1 MCDKHL
7 SDVLVFPAGTDLHDH
22 PLYVSGHIILQDKVR
37 TANVTNS
44 WQDELL
50 LFMFF
55 QGFSEALGLFFLDD
69 FVNSIFQM
77 QIVHAERS

>member
-55 QGFSEALGLFFLDD
+55 QGFSEALGLFFYD

-77 QIVHAERS
+77 QIVRVEGS

>member
-37 TANVTNS
+37 TANVTDS

-55 QGFSEALGLFFLDD
+55 QGFSEALGLFFWMIL
-69 FVNSIFQM
+69 
-77 QIVHAERS
+77 

>member
-55 QGFSEALGLFFLDD
+55 QGFSEALGLFFYD
-69 FVNSIFQM
+69 FVNSTFQM
-77 QIVHAERS
+77 QVVHAEGS